1 MENTIINYEEDKL
14 KQKKLAFLK
23 KRKLNYRSYQ
33 ATILDVIVNLELI
46 GFSRFKDNLLECWK
60 LLESTIAKV
69 DLLLENKTLENIKD
83 NENAFYDRYL
93 DKIKQSKNHKNFNN
107 KDYNNEIKKIVKP
120 LNNVKAPCLIDSKQ
134 AMTYNDPSLDF
145 FINIEGVAKKIEK
158 ILERVWN

>member
-1 MENTIINYEEDKL
+1 MKNTIINYEEDKL

-33 ATILDVIVNLELI
+33 AIVLDVIVNLELI
-46 GFSRFKDNLLECWK
+46 QFKQFKENLLECGK
-60 LLESTIAKV
+60 ILESVIGKV
-69 DLLLENKTLENIKD
+69 ESILSNWVDNLKD